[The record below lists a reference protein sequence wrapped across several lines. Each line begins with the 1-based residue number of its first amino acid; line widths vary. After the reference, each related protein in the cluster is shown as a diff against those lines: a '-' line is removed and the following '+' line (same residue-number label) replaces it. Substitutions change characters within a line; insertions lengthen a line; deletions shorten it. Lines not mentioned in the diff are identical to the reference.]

1 MKFILNLP
9 PKKRVS
15 KKSWQL
21 KITVGDVTVAYKG
34 ISQVKHH
41 TYSVKLHT

>member
-9 PKKRVS
+9 PKKRVI

-21 KITVGDVTVAYKG
+21 KIPVDDVTVAYTG

-41 TYSVKLHT
+41 TFSVKLHT